1 MADELGMEE
10 LSENFSK
17 EVLTAAH
24 ESIYEVLSER
34 AKNLEDYLRSTTP
47 VKRGR
52 LVKSIVNV
60 VVENSDSKVTIR
72 IKFDGYDKDT
82 NQPYQ
87 VIANALNKGYF
98 LPDGTYVTKHQNFI
112 DKGIH
117 QYLSNMD
124 SEIAERFEVK
134 IGGTTRV

>member
-10 LSENFSK
+10 LSEHFSE
-17 EVLTAAH
+17 EVLNAAH

-47 VKRGR
+47 VKSGE
-52 LVKSIVNV
+52 LVGSLVRV
-60 VVENSDSKVTIR
+60 LVENSDIKVTLR
-72 IKFDGYDKDT
+72 VKFDGYNKSH
-82 NQPYQ
+82 QPYQ
-87 VIANALNKGYF
+87 LIANALNKGYF